1 MDYEL
6 LKTAAEKITMPE
18 DMKDRLE
25 RKVKRQNGNTPRKT
39 IFLRKP
45 AAIAAAVAVCL
56 SLSVTAMA
64 ATGSGRGFFRD
75 VTNFFGA
82 ITGMVYE
89 QATHEIR
96 VEGTVEGDVMT
107 LLAIFADPRAIPYR
121 ETEQLGIG
129 EYRIL
134 DGTGSVAQEGTAK
147 AAEVIHGS
155 AAIRLPLE
163 GLEAGS
169 YTLQITT
176 FVAEKKADQPLPI
189 RGAWELAFVK

>member
-18 DMKDRLE
+18 DMKGRLE
-25 RKVKRQNGNTPRKT
+25 RNVKRQTGNTPRKT
-39 IFLRKP
+39 VFLRKP
-45 AAIAAAVAVCL
+45 AAIAVAVAVCL

-82 ITGMVYE
+82 ITGTVYE

-96 VEGTVEGDVMT
+96 VEGTVEGGVMT
-107 LLAIFADPRAIPYR
+107 LLAVFADSQAFPYR

-134 DGTGSVAQEGTAK
+134 DGTGSVVQEGTAK

-169 YTLQITT
+169 YTLQITA